1 MASIFVEMPPQG
13 SYSLSSDPCRSVT
26 TIRRS
31 EGLNSPLGIF
41 GTGISTEQKKL
52 GWKTLDFDYR
62 LKAPTKIRLGLMA
75 MPNCYRT
82 PVLLVHEPQPPR
94 FIEKFGGGYLFAVHP
109 AEDPSPKSGHHPG
122 LRRRTAKPNTSM
134 RHT

>member
-1 MASIFVEMPPQG
+1 MAI
-13 SYSLSSDPCRSVT
+13 RSGG
-26 TIRRS
+26 
-31 EGLNSPLGIF
+31 GLNSAIGIF
-41 GTGISTEQKKL
+41 RTCISTRKKKL
-52 GWKTLDFDYR
+52 GWEKLDCDYR
-62 LKAPTKIRLGLMA
+62 LYVPTKIRLGLMA